1 MVVKSCSKD
10 RICRNVWDG
19 PSIACVTWTGDYRDL
34 FNVFDKGSKQGILL
48 LLIQSLPPLPNQYL
62 CVEHWLIEGACPARI
77 KKEVIKFE
85 ICGVVRKIYER
96 EQPNPAYSRTRIFSI
111 FIRISRGF
119 FHHPSVSR
127 GGQPCF
133 KV

>member
-1 MVVKSCSKD
+1 MKIEFC
-10 RICRNVWDG
+10 
-19 PSIACVTWTGDYRDL
+19 

-85 ICGVVRKIYER
+85 ISGVVRKIYER
-96 EQPNPAYSRTRIFSI
+96 EQPNPA
-111 FIRISRGF
+111 
-119 FHHPSVSR
+119 
-127 GGQPCF
+127 
-133 KV
+133 